1 MVHWSEKH
9 LKESFKNKM
18 EYPQEFIDKCLCVY
32 PDDEEIKQLLKDKSY
47 GLRMALNKK
56 CPKEITAEELIEAAE
71 KGTTDELVE
80 RGKRIKAAKE
90 LCDDFFE
97 LYEEQYLSKG
107 RAISDNGLEYDSPS
121 IKLNYDIR
129 HGKIKRGEPI
139 TNAQLASLE
148 RNISYRL
155 KQNESR
161 RIHGADEAGQYR
173 TR

>member
-1 MVHWSEKH
+1 MVHWTEKH
-9 LKESFKNKM
+9 LKKSFKNKM
-18 EYPQEFIDKCLCVY
+18 EYPQEFIDKCLYAY

-56 CPKEITAEELIEAAE
+56 CPKEITTEELIEAAE

-129 HGKIKRGEPI
+129 HGKIKREEPI
-139 TNAQLASLE
+139 TNAQLASLQ

>member
-1 MVHWSEKH
+1 MVHWTEKQ
-9 LKESFKNKM
+9 LKKSFKNKM
-18 EYPQEFIDKCLCVY
+18 EYPQEFIDKCLYAY
-32 PDDEEIKQLLKDKSY
+32 PDDEEIKQLLEDKSY
-47 GLRMALNKK
+47 GLRMALKKK
-56 CPKEITAEELIEAAE
+56 CPKEITTEELIEAAE

-97 LYEEQYLSKG
+97 LYDEQYLSRG
-107 RAISDNGLEYDSPS
+107 HMISDSGLEYISSS
-121 IKLNYDIR
+121 IKLEYDIR
-129 HGKIKRGEPI
+129 HGKIERGVPV

-173 TR
+173 TK

>member
-18 EYPQEFIDKCLCVY
+18 EYPQEFIDKCLYAY
-32 PDDEEIKQLLKDKSY
+32 PDDEEIKQLLEDKSY
-47 GLRMALNKK
+47 GLRMVLNKK
-56 CPKEITAEELIEAAE
+56 CPKEITTEELIEAAE

-129 HGKIKRGEPI
+129 HGKIKREEPI
-139 TNAQLASLE
+139 TNAQLASLQ